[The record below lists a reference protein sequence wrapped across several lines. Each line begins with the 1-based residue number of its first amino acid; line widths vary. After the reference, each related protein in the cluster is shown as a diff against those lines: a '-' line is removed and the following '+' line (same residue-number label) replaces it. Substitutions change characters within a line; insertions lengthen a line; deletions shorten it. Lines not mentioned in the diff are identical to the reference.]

1 LTDEQFAFVAGVTG
15 YMVRE
20 KPAACIYM
28 GGFYAESLILAET
41 GNHIGAIQVA
51 GTAMPSQLPFFVA
64 SCDYTLIGEEFF
76 AASAYLSGDPL
87 QIGSLKG
94 QDYGK
99 FFSVLILVAGIF
111 IASII
116 SLSHSEEGLA
126 VDSLNYIKNN
136 MLGSEGLGSFG
147 GGDTDIEG
155 DDS

>member
-1 LTDEQFAFVAGVTG
+1 MNSLHLLQVSPGTWFAKNQLLVFTWAASTRNHSFLLKPVTTLAQF
-15 YMVRE
+15 
-20 KPAACIYM
+20 K
-28 GGFYAESLILAET
+28 L
-41 GNHIGAIQVA
+41 QVLQCQA
-51 GTAMPSQLPFFVA
+51 SCRSFVA

-99 FFSVLILVAGIF
+99 FMSVLILVVGIF
-111 IASII
+111 FATRSI
-116 SLSHSEEGLA
+116 SLRRVKKASRLTRS
-126 VDSLNYIKNN
+126 SYIKNN